1 MQDGVAQSSQVA
13 WQHAHPFLM
22 VTFSTLGTLVVL
34 TCILLVRWLV
44 LRKAW
49 RHHPGGAFGFLKD
62 DLVRWGLALLPLIVL
77 FVLIKTII
85 FVYYPEYNRPQTW
98 FLFGAVAIAYRFA
111 VARFGLFRSLG
122 ASVDRAI
129 GASKVQA

>member
-1 MQDGVAQSSQVA
+1 MKGDVALNSQIV
-13 WQHAHPFLM
+13 WQNAHPLLM
-22 VTFSTLGTLVVL
+22 VTFSTLGTLAVL

-49 RHHPGGAFGFLKD
+49 RHHPRGAFGFLKD
-62 DLVRWGLALLPLIVL
+62 DLIRWGVALLPLIIL

-85 FVYYPEYNRPQTW
+85 FVYHPELNRPPTW
-98 FLFGAVAIAYRFA
+98 FLFGAIAIAYRFV

-122 ASVDRAI
+122 ASVEHAI
-129 GASKVQA
+129 SASKAGS

>member
-1 MQDGVAQSSQVA
+1 MQANVAQDSQVA
-13 WQHAHPFLM
+13 WQHAHPLLM
-22 VTFSTLGTLVVL
+22 VTFSTLGTLIVL

-49 RHHPGGAFGFLKD
+49 RHHPRGAFGFLKD
-62 DLVRWGLALLPLIVL
+62 DLVRWGLALLPLIIL

-98 FLFGAVAIAYRFA
+98 FLFGAIAIAYRLV
-111 VARFGLFRSLG
+111 VARLGWFRGLG
-122 ASVDRAI
+122 ALVEQAI
-129 GASKVQA
+129 GASKTGS

>member
-1 MQDGVAQSSQVA
+1 MQGNVTNSSQLA
-13 WQHAHPFLM
+13 WQQAHPLLM

-49 RHHPGGAFGFLKD
+49 RHHPRGAFGFLRD

-77 FVLIKTII
+77 FILIKTFI
-85 FVYYPEYNRPQTW
+85 FVYFPQYNRPQTW
-98 FLFGAVAIAYRFA
+98 VLFGAVAIAYRVA
-111 VARFGLFRSLG
+111 VARFGLFRGLG
-122 ASVDRAI
+122 ASVDQAIAASRAR
-129 GASKVQA
+129 S